1 MSSFINFNNRESG
14 LESKYSA
21 EVIKTALLK
30 SETKS
35 SIKAETLTKNIKEPV
50 SLNEALVFFTDKLG
64 AIKQLSQ
71 SIVEINEGR
80 VKQFEMD
87 YASMV
92 KDIKKGY
99 GWIDPD
105 YVADTWDNSSDSI
118 DFELVRDEIFDRLI
132 AAGLLA
138 HADDNDPEKA
148 GKKIKSAK
156 DLYVMESEEEVE
168 EISET
173 RYYAFHK
180 GQKHEIEADSLWG
193 AKQKA
198 ITDLKVKKKDVG
210 MLAIVLADSH
220 DDFSKGKNSE
230 FAFEGETTVY
240 QSATAQLADEE
251 KFELYT
257 ATLKNKTATLKAT
270 TTTKTWDDGVPVLK
284 YLARGKGKPTEV
296 NINGS
301 FEVAHDHARGWFYFT
316 DGRKWFGLHI
326 EDGYGD
332 STDLPFNMEVKES
345 EVNEASRK
353 SIKKYKGLTYLTYF
367 EAPKGYSVNGIGE
380 LSGVVGSP
388 EFFETEKEAQE
399 YAEEQIKYYLGE
411 ATVTE
416 AYGKSAGLTKE
427 ETMEVAQKFATN
439 EAFYRMSSD
448 TVGTELYAASQ
459 ALTTYYDWL
468 QAGNDSG
475 EGKSLDHIIDLLKK
489 CKNSIK
495 KFNKAAEVK
504 GTAYESLVNEAKGSA
519 LQDYV
524 ETVSQKTFK
533 GGGNGQNLLDEAM
546 GLAGHIDSYALG
558 RDTRGYEEDGFYGPL
573 TITAF
578 KKLVD
583 QMSADDIKNNQADK
597 YESVVTEAM
606 FSVNDLKKPGLIW
619 WYNKKG
625 DKAQVTKIDKID
637 NLNFPRA
644 NDAPKDFDIS
654 WGMGTLDEWIEKT
667 GEKNPKVGEVYDID
681 ESVVTEGV
689 MSEIDIIAKE
699 AKNFKEFVK
708 AFKTDGRYKGLDDA
722 GDTEEFEAW
731 LQSVYDNAKMN
742 ESVVNEAKFDKKSL
756 MKAMKKDDGFIQL
769 GNGQEYIIYAYDNGN
784 DDNDAMWGDK
794 TIFALD
800 QDGEEHEVK
809 YSDIVS
815 YNESVVTESKE
826 ADEAE
831 SILNDLL
838 DERDMDE
845 LHGMSMEDALDTVGA
860 YGHKGSKAK
869 KIAQELVSMTNES
882 AITEGRSINKIQK
895 EWTQVTTDM
904 IQKVQ
909 AWKDAEGDRKA
920 EILEELKALTARKKA
935 LESEL
940 DVAVA
945 GKDKDVQLVVSEGNA
960 FGAARAKAIANGEKT
975 FKVEGE
981 EYDVEGVDKEDKEN
995 AEEFV
1000 SERNAFLAAR
1010 AKAIQEES
1018 DEFEFNGKTYPVI
1031 YEGNAFGAARAEAIA
1046 NGASTFTVDG
1056 EEYDVEDV
1064 DAEDKKNAEEFVE
1077 ESEILWD
1084 ALIEKFAI
1092 TNEDL
1097 RSDIKKYIKTNKKEI
1112 DALADQDDWDRI
1124 YSMLMTDFEV
1134 EEDDDK
1140 AADELKTIFNIVY

>member
-1 MSSFINFNNRESG
+1 MSSFINFNNKVSSTETV
-14 LESKYSA
+14 YSA
-21 EVIKTALLK
+21 EVIKIALLE
-30 SETKS
+30 SETKNS
-35 SIKAETLTKNIKEPV
+35 NKVNKIVEAIKEPIT
-50 SLNEALVFFTDKLG
+50 LNEALDFFTDKLRAVKSLSN
-64 AIKQLSQ
+64 AITT
-71 SIVEINEGR
+71 INEGR

-87 YASMV
+87 YTSMV

-105 YVADTWDNSSDSI
+105 YVAQTWDNSSDSI

-240 QSATAQLADEE
+240 ESATAQLADEE

-284 YLARGKGKPTEV
+284 YLARGKGKPTQV

-301 FEVAHDHARGWFYFT
+301 FEVAHDVARGWFYFT

-345 EVNEASRK
+345 
-353 SIKKYKGLTYLTYF
+353 
-367 EAPKGYSVNGIGE
+367 
-380 LSGVVGSP
+380 
-388 EFFETEKEAQE
+388 
-399 YAEEQIKYYLGE
+399 
-411 ATVTE
+411 
-416 AYGKSAGLTKE
+416 
-427 ETMEVAQKFATN
+427 
-439 EAFYRMSSD
+439 
-448 TVGTELYAASQ
+448 
-459 ALTTYYDWL
+459 
-468 QAGNDSG
+468 
-475 EGKSLDHIIDLLKK
+475 
-489 CKNSIK
+489 
-495 KFNKAAEVK
+495 
-504 GTAYESLVNEAKGSA
+504 
-519 LQDYV
+519 
-524 ETVSQKTFK
+524 
-533 GGGNGQNLLDEAM
+533 
-546 GLAGHIDSYALG
+546 
-558 RDTRGYEEDGFYGPL
+558 
-573 TITAF
+573 
-578 KKLVD
+578 
-583 QMSADDIKNNQADK
+583 
-597 YESVVTEAM
+597 VVTEAM
-606 FSVNDLKKPGLIW
+606 FSVKDLKEPGLIW

-644 NDAPKDFDIS
+644 KDAPEGFNIS
-654 WGMGTLDEWIEKT
+654 WGMGTLDDWFEKT
-667 GEKNPKVGEVYDID
+667 GEKNPKVGEVYDIT
-681 ESVVTEGV
+681 ESVVTEAV
-689 MSEIDIIAKE
+689 KYIDTDKTVDGNKLVKFWKPISRDKWIKANKDKVISVPNSTVINTDQGREVGSSRGPYYLIIKESVTE
-699 AKNFKEFVK
+699 AKFVKDFNRDVLNAKTKEEVLELYPNAEFFIGKSDHFFGELDGNLFFKAYYTKGQKEFEIK
-708 AFKTDGRYKGLDDA
+708 
-722 GDTEEFEAW
+722 
-731 LQSVYDNAKMN
+731 SVYSEKGSNYVHLYN
-742 ESVVNEAKFDKKSL
+742 ESIVTEAKFDKKSL

-826 ADEAE
+826 AAEAE
-831 SILNDLL
+831 AILNDLL
-838 DERDMDE
+838 DERGGDMEE
-845 LHGMSMEDALDTVGA
+845 LHGMEMEDALDTVEA

-882 AITEGRSINKIQK
+882 AITEGRSVNKIQK
-895 EWTQVTTDM
+895 EWNQVTTDM

-909 AWKDAEGDRKA
+909 AWKAAEGDRKA